1 MCDLP
6 KRRNVQIRR
15 ICSHTF
21 SSNKG
26 LWACWAKPW
35 IQSAKQ
41 PKSLPFPTIEKTIDG
56 TRKMRI
62 IKIDTQVRAPLNSKS
77 PGPSQHKPHQ
87 PVPQAQEPQQR
98 RSHPLLWDALSGK
111 WNVMWGDS
119 LCFCLSIIDYDCKW
133 FRWPPNSPL
142 LFNPATIYSSWKN
155 TQTQTHMQNTDG
167 ERKLLWGQVAISQ
180 ELLCVDHFVCQ
191 DLKQQWPGLP
201 IQGGFRASQIC
212 EASEKSKPKLESF
225 HFMKRFLKWK
235 GDESSAKL
243 IQDWSN
249 IFCNWLSNVSV
260 QFPIL
265 YWFYCVK

>member
-77 PGPSQHKPHQ
+77 PGPGQRKPHQ

-155 TQTQTHMQNTDG
+155 TQTQTHMQILMGKWNYYEDKSPFLRNFFVLTILFVKIQNNSDQDFPS
-167 ERKLLWGQVAISQ
+167 KVVLGQVKYVRHQRNLNPS
-180 ELLCVDHFVCQ
+180 
-191 DLKQQWPGLP
+191 
-201 IQGGFRASQIC
+201 
-212 EASEKSKPKLESF
+212 
-225 HFMKRFLKWK
+225 
-235 GDESSAKL
+235 
-243 IQDWSN
+243 
-249 IFCNWLSNVSV
+249 
-260 QFPIL
+260 
-265 YWFYCVK
+265 